1 MKSKI
6 TTSNRT
12 LIELQKSFQKSVVPD
27 ELLTLIN
34 QKLEKL
40 NAGFSNGRFANFS
53 KFSADL

>member
-1 MKSKI
+1 
-6 TTSNRT
+6 
-12 LIELQKSFQKSVVPD
+12 VPD